1 MKILLSPAKS
11 IQTEGVQPE
20 LFSEIPLFIKE
31 SEKLVKKLK
40 KLKPKSLTQLMDIS
54 TELAQLNFARY
65 QRWSLEEDYWFPAAS
80 IFTGEAYKGL
90 NYLALSDEH
99 KKIAQDRL
107 RILSGLYG
115 ILKPADLIFPYRLEM
130 GTSLPVSTKEKN
142 LYAFWKEKLTKQLIK
157 ELSTDEVIINL
168 ASAEYSKAIDFKK
181 ITNQVITP
189 SFKEFKNGKFST
201 VMIFAKHA
209 RGRMSRYLIEN
220 DLKEVEE
227 LKLYS
232 VDNYEFSATQSTDNE
247 WVFVR

>member
-1 MKILLSPAKS
+1 M
-11 IQTEGVQPE
+11 
-20 LFSEIPLFIKE
+20 
-31 SEKLVKKLK
+31 
-40 KLKPKSLTQLMDIS
+40 
-54 TELAQLNFARY
+54 
-65 QRWSLEEDYWFPAAS
+65 
-80 IFTGEAYKGL
+80 
-90 NYLALSDEH
+90 NYLALSDEQ

-142 LYAFWKEKLTKQLIK
+142 LYAFWKEKLTKQLNK

-189 SFKEFKNGKFST
+189 TFKEFKNGKFST

-220 DLKEVEE
+220 DLKDLEE

-232 VDNYEFSATQSTDNE
+232 IDNYEFSATQSTDNE